1 LFYNITNLPPEI
13 KTAVTNV
20 YERFINEI
28 HRRWPNDTEWCHKA
42 ESTLR
47 SILKHMNSKEWD
59 PSEYLAYFTRQD
71 ALDKIRN
78 ENWRESLKGL
88 ADLITYYEQSKA
100 RSKKLTLDTASKK
113 KVRK

>member
-1 LFYNITNLPPEI
+1 
-13 KTAVTNV
+13 
-20 YERFINEI
+20 
-28 HRRWPNDTEWCHKA
+28 
-42 ESTLR
+42 
-47 SILKHMNSKEWD
+47 M
-59 PSEYLAYFTRQD
+59 AYFTRQD